1 MLKNGAAFAALL
13 TVAAVVVAC
22 AGPAAP
28 SPSPPGPRTIE
39 VTMTDDLRFGP
50 SSFTVSAGETVRFV
64 VHNAGQAVHEFYIGD
79 EEAQMHH
86 AEEMSMGAMMHDD
99 PDGVTVQPGETETLE
114 YTFTEAGQL
123 LVGCHEPGHYAGGMV
138 GTIDVE

>member
-1 MLKNGAAFAALL
+1 MLRNG
-13 TVAAVVVAC
+13 
-22 AGPAAP
+22 
-28 SPSPPGPRTIE
+28 
-39 VTMTDDLRFGP
+39 LRFEP
-50 SSFTVSAGETVRFV
+50 PSFTVSIGETVGFV

-79 EEAQMHH
+79 EAAQMEH
-86 AEEMSMGAMMHDD
+86 AEEMRMGAMMHDD